1 MTTLKI
7 TFAILFILILTL
19 SCGNDDEN
27 PVAPAANDLLGTWQY
42 KSVTG
47 TITVPTITET
57 LPLNCINT
65 TGNITLNENGTYTM
79 TNLNS
84 SCTYSFFGS
93 NALLPIAVVTESGT
107 YVRNNNSLVTTSS
120 TGQVFNMTINEIT
133 STRLKLGLVRTTS
146 DLTSNVIYSLEK

>member
-1 MTTLKI
+1 MKTLKI

-42 KSVTG
+42 KSVSG
-47 TITVPTITET
+47 TIIVPSLAET
-57 LPLNCINT
+57 LPINCTNT
-65 TGNITLNENGTYTM
+65 TGTITLNENGTYTM

-84 SCTYSFFGS
+84 SCIYSFFGT
-93 NALLPIAVVTESGT
+93 NASLPIAVVTDSGT

-146 DLTSNVIYSLEK
+146 GLTSNVIYSLEK